1 MAIKYLNF
9 DLSIERH
16 GTGYLARVLE
26 SPAGEAS
33 IQFDIP
39 FSQVDV
45 ENLIVQISRSRLIE
59 SPEAK
64 KIHSFGQELFEA
76 IFKDEVRDRLRA
88 SLGEVNKQGLGL
100 RVRLRMAGLS
110 ELGNFPWE
118 FMYDP
123 SLNRFLAL
131 SVDTPI
137 VRYLEMPQALQPL
150 TVQPPLRILAMICS
164 PKDYPRLDVEREWQN
179 LREAMQDLQ
188 SRGLVDIQRLE
199 PPTLSALQQ
208 TLRREQ
214 FHIFHFIGHGMFS
227 ESQQDGLLLLED
239 DHREGYRLSG
249 RDLGTLL
256 HDHRPL
262 RLAVLNACEGARTS
276 SADQFAGTAQSLMQQ
291 GIPAVIAM
299 QFRITDQAAIVLAH
313 EFYGALADGYPVDA
327 ALTEARKAIKTQG
340 NDLEWGTP
348 VLYMRSPD
356 GQIFDVA
363 GQPTTNRPLKV
374 PAPNPEESARIE
386 RVYTEALESFYLGKW
401 EEAHNRLQ
409 EVVDSQPNHKDATA
423 KLEIARRKMRLQ
435 IFEEQAAA
443 AEKASDWDKAIE
455 ALEKLLAEEPTST
468 EATSRLA
475 KVRRQKQLADLYAEA
490 QRLSQAE
497 KWQAVLEIF
506 REIDAIQPRNPDPQ
520 GLRMSAEQNLAKAKK
535 TKDIETAYASAL
547 TALDS
552 AAWSDA
558 IRHLRRVRGLQAG
571 YRESES
577 LLRRAESEI
586 EHARK
591 EKSKPQIREQKVK
604 TAVGQ
609 SVHAEWLPLAMFVG
623 FGLSRAIPE
632 ILLGGPVFDQIEEN
646 SNTYLAFL
654 IYMSVFG
661 ALLGTSLWWIL
672 NKTAIKL
679 SRSQVLSIIF
689 TPSLIMTSLTWTAY
703 YFWFVQELGD
713 WIWTVMLTSFGLSI
727 GMFLA
732 ILLRKSDPTFN
743 RRQSLTVIFG
753 WGIAFFLS
761 QITQQNLFPSLA
773 QLTSDSRMTYIIA
786 LPIEAGLAGLIGSM
800 FLIGQLKVNRYF
812 SVNWKTVLAGA
823 LGFGLGNLL
832 TNILVASLEEST
844 LFAAL
849 QMLVWGVIGGASLA
863 VPSKNYKHYL
873 ALGFLGGIG
882 MMLGYLASI
891 TLGNPSGINKV
902 ITGMILG
909 LSLGIGAKRVPAA
922 LILALVA
929 PMGYILRSAL
939 MGYYYPSDLS
949 MAEPVE
955 YTFLALTAGLM
966 GAMIASAWSFLNSDA
981 VGKTS
986 Q

>member
-76 IFKDEVRDRLRA
+76 IFKDDVRDRLRA

-100 RVRLRMAGLS
+100 RLRLRMAGLS

-208 TLRREQ
+208 RLRREQ

-227 ESQQDGLLLLED
+227 DSQQDGLLLLED

-363 GQPTTNRPLKV
+363 GQPTTNRPPKV
-374 PAPNPEESARIE
+374 PAPDSKETARVE
-386 RVYTEALESFYLGKW
+386 RIYTEALESFYLGKW

-435 IFEEQAAA
+435 AFEEQAAA
-443 AEKASDWDKAIE
+443 AEKAGDWDKAIE

-520 GLRMSAEQNLAKAKK
+520 GLRTSAEQNLGKAKK

-547 TALDS
+547 TAF
-552 AAWSDA
+552 DA
-558 IRHLRRVRGLQAG
+558 GQWQEAVRHLRRVRGLQAG

-586 EHARK
+586 EQSRK
-591 EKSKPQIREQKVK
+591 EKRKPQPVIASSEINYERL
-604 TAVGQ
+604 TLIA
-609 SVHAEWLPLAMFVG
+609 
-623 FGLSRAIPE
+623 FGLFWLSRSVIEVFSPIFDGIRDSTSLVISQAIYMP
-632 ILLGGPVFDQIEEN
+632 IFGTLLGI
-646 SNTYLAFL
+646 S
-654 IYMSVFG
+654 SC
-661 ALLGTSLWWIL
+661 WIL
-672 NKTAIKL
+672 KLAGIKL
-679 SRSQVLSIIF
+679 SRKQIAVTVAAMAVTMGITMVIAASWSIRAESSIGY
-689 TPSLIMTSLTWTAY
+689 M
-703 YFWFVQELGD
+703 
-713 WIWTVMLTSFGLSI
+713 VMFPVFGLCVGAIFAAAIRQQDQTFGIKRVSI
-727 GMFLA
+727 S
-732 ILLRKSDPTFN
+732 I
-743 RRQSLTVIFG
+743 VG
-753 WGIAFFLS
+753 WGLAFYLGQVCVQMYFYYAGAWL
-761 QITQQNLFPSLA
+761 QNEWLTKLIFFSLE
-773 QLTSDSRMTYIIA
+773 S
-786 LPIEAGLAGLIGSM
+786 GLAGLMGTTVLFSQM
-800 FLIGQLKVNRYF
+800 FTNRKNNI
-812 SVNWKTVLAGA
+812 NWKTAAFAL
-823 LGFGLGNLL
+823 LGFGIGDLIINIISPSWEKST
-832 TNILVASLEEST
+832 TNNV
-844 LFAAL
+844 L
-849 QMLVWGVIGGASLA
+849 QVMISGLIGGAFLGI
-863 VPSKNYKHYL
+863 PSKNIRHYL
-873 ALGFLGGIG
+873 IMGLLGAAGLGLGRIVWYTLGAPAGFDSAFQGIFLGLLLGIYTG
-882 MMLGYLASI
+882 KI
-891 TLGNPSGINKV
+891 PSAFV
-902 ITGMILG
+902 
-909 LSLGIGAKRVPAA
+909 LSLIVFIGFTIRF
-922 LILALVA
+922 I
-929 PMGYILRSAL
+929 ITNF
-939 MGYYYPSDLS
+939 YYNAFYTDL
-949 MAEPVE
+949 PGLDLYVQVV
-955 YTFLALTAGLM
+955 TAGLI
-966 GAMIASAWSFLNSDA
+966 GIIIGSAWSFINRDA